1 MPAVSPALY
10 SQSESPVFRSYRQ
23 SASVQWMPSTIP
35 GIQKQLRDF
44 NLIREANNGDPAAQN
59 DLGLQYLTGS
69 GFKADTAKAAYWITK
84 AAAKDYYSA
93 RFNLG
98 LLQLNSFGVEW
109 NPFQAYANIAFAAE
123 QDLPQAL
130 YVMGLFYTDNLIVAK
145 NWKTAYIYLQKARM
159 KGHEKAGDVIAE
171 LLRNGYISASD
182 TASIAAED
190 VPLPSPPPLPSGHE
204 EELRISARFLD
215 TNFDTTAAVSTATL
229 LSEAIA
235 SGGLDAKDSAAL
247 FRWYNGVDSGE
258 PPAQIARLQ
267 NLAGT
272 GNPEAAA
279 CIGKLTLEGRLGI
292 ADHTTALEWYI
303 RALYLD
309 SRRAVSLMNPLLNDQ
324 RTLSAI
330 RSKSFENDPS
340 AMTVW
345 AALGMLRIDG
355 TISGKTIAE
364 LLDLAVEHKHVPAM
378 ILLGIAYSSGDF
390 VGKDDEKAMWYWEQ
404 AARNGSMEGE
414 TRIAAIQIIQGRR
427 GGEYDSE
434 ISLLRVAEQRGSLL
448 AQVALAFCDEEG
460 RGVIQNK
467 AAAESRYRTA
477 AVRGSVNAFRA
488 LKSMYDALRPENDPR
503 FRVE

>member
-1 MPAVSPALY
+1 
-10 SQSESPVFRSYRQ
+10 
-23 SASVQWMPSTIP
+23 
-35 GIQKQLRDF
+35 
-44 NLIREANNGDPAAQN
+44 
-59 DLGLQYLTGS
+59 
-69 GFKADTAKAAYWITK
+69 
-84 AAAKDYYSA
+84 
-93 RFNLG
+93 
-98 LLQLNSFGVEW
+98 
-109 NPFQAYANIAFAAE
+109 
-123 QDLPQAL
+123 
-130 YVMGLFYTDNLIVAK
+130 
-145 NWKTAYIYLQKARM
+145 
-159 KGHEKAGDVIAE
+159 
-171 LLRNGYISASD
+171 
-182 TASIAAED
+182 
-190 VPLPSPPPLPSGHE
+190 
-204 EELRISARFLD
+204 
-215 TNFDTTAAVSTATL
+215 
-229 LSEAIA
+229 
-235 SGGLDAKDSAAL
+235 
-247 FRWYNGVDSGE
+247 
-258 PPAQIARLQ
+258 
-267 NLAGT
+267 
-272 GNPEAAA
+272 
-279 CIGKLTLEGRLGI
+279 
-292 ADHTTALEWYI
+292 
-303 RALYLD
+303 
-309 SRRAVSLMNPLLNDQ
+309 MNPLLNDQ

-330 RSKSFENDPS
+330 RSKSFENAPS